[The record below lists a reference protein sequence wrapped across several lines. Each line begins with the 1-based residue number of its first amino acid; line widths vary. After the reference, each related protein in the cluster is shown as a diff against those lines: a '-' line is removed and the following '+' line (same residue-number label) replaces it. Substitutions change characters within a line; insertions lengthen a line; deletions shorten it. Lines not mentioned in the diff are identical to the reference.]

1 MKKLDREL
9 LRHALT
15 RFALGLV
22 LLGGMLFLSAWTL
35 AWEEAWLL
43 LGLLFIPMLLI
54 GVLLLVYEPE
64 LLRARL
70 RLREKRRVQ
79 QSVQATTAVLFVLV
93 FISAGLNRR
102 FLWLSLPAWTVTAA
116 AVVFGIG
123 YLLYAETLRENLWLS
138 RTVEVR
144 KGQKL
149 IDTGLYAN
157 VRHPM
162 YAASALMALSMPLIL
177 NAPLSAIAM
186 LVYLP
191 LLSTRMAD
199 EERLLIRRL
208 PGYAD
213 YCERVPWRMIPQI
226 W

>member
-9 LRHALT
+9 LQHALT

-138 RTVEVR
+138 RTVEVC

-149 IDTGLYAN
+149 IDTGLYAH

-162 YAASALMALSMPLIL
+162 YAALALMALSMPLIL

-213 YCERVPWRMIPQI
+213 YCERVPWRVIPQI

>member
-9 LRHALT
+9 LQHALT

-149 IDTGLYAN
+149 IDTGLYAH